1 MEKFLQYNVISIEQL
16 NQAKYLQRIEGG
28 LIGEK
33 LVELGYITGEKMK
46 NFASRVLDEM

>member
-1 MEKFLQYNVISIEQL
+1 MEKFIKYNVITAEQL
-16 NQAKYLQRIEGG
+16 NHAKHMQKIQGG

-46 NFASRVLDEM
+46 NFATRVLDEM